1 MVKYS
6 TERTDALL
14 MKLRKGDFYWIVK
27 RLIKDNGKTI
37 SEIAEGLGKSQQ
49 SLSQKIIKESMR
61 ATELYN
67 IADALGY
74 DIVFKKRDNQ

>member
-1 MVKYS
+1 
-6 TERTDALL
+6 

-49 SLSQKIIKESMR
+49 SLSNYKREHESNR
-61 ATELYN
+61 A
-67 IADALGY
+67 I
-74 DIVFKKRDNQ
+74 

>member
-27 RLIKDNGKTI
+27 RLIKNCGRFR
-37 SEIAEGLGKSQQ
+37 EIATIVITKNYKREH
-49 SLSQKIIKESMR
+49 ESDG
-61 ATELYN
+61 T
-67 IADALGY
+67 I
-74 DIVFKKRDNQ
+74 